1 MSLKIPRDCVSFVP
15 LEDGTLCKEWG
26 YCNLSFQCKQT
37 GMKSKYVKMITKDG
51 EEVYDFLCTGMKIEN
66 KEENTELIKA
76 V

>member
-1 MSLKIPRDCVSFVP
+1 MVTP
-15 LEDGTLCKEWG
+15 
-26 YCNLSFQCKQT
+26 
-37 GMKSKYVKMITKDG
+37 DG